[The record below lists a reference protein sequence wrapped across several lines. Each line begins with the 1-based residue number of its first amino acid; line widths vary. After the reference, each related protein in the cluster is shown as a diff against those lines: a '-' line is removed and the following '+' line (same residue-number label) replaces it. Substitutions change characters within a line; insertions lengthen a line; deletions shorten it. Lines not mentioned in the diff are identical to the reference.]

1 MSLLFGAYGGL
12 LTRIVFCVP
21 KRLTVRGSSINLYNR
36 AKVRIFF
43 LLYSSYGNKIKEY
56 IQSEVS
62 KYVKRSTFKG
72 NQT

>member
-1 MSLLFGAYGGL
+1 
-12 LTRIVFCVP
+12 VP